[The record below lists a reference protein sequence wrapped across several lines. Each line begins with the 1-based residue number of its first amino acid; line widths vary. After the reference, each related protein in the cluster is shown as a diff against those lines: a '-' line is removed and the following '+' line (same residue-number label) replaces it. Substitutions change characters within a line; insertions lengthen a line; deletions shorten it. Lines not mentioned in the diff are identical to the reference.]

1 MDIEKQIDP
10 ITRHWGVDVDKIF
23 LKGIFLLYIDFA
35 ISQELER

>member
-23 LKGIFLLYIDFA
+23 LKGTDM
-35 ISQELER
+35 ISEILR